1 MKDTNVT
8 KKRSG
13 IKKFLYRYSNT
24 LIAAGIIV
32 VVLAGGAC
40 AVMFSHNNKK
50 KAEVANAQVQQEM
63 LEQTTESAEEASQRA
78 AKEAKMRELLGNLET
93 SYTNF
98 RVVFD
103 VYTDSDTAKACV
115 DDLIANINPFI
126 SMTSTDSSNPV
137 SNTDSNNSNNSSKK
151 QYINDSQKDVINQI
165 SNKDGNSLVFSDF
178 KTLNTIASHLL
189 ETLEGADTYQ
199 TLVASLDEVPDF
211 EVYTNALNEKIAAEE
226 AAAAQAAAEAA
237 AAEKAAAE
245 AANSKVADD
254 GSNANVAEEDEH
266 ANDDVSDGTDKVPMV
281 LTSNMSFGVD
291 VSHYQSDHGAID
303 WKKVKDSGIS
313 FAIIKCGGR
322 SIGSDGKLYKDPAFE
337 QNIVGALANGI
348 QVGIYFFSQARNTN
362 EAAAEADYCLS
373 LIQKY
378 KITYPVAFDWESGK
392 NYRVNKTNI
401 SNQQLT
407 KICTTFADKIAA
419 AGYTPMVY
427 FCKNDWLGRVD
438 GASLT
443 KKYKTWLAYYFK
455 DYYYTERQ
463 WKPGDDGPEFD
474 YNYDIWQ
481 YGVTNTVPGI
491 NYYTDMNVAMFSYD
505 NYTID
510 LYEPYISLDSDTI
523 TVPYGK
529 ASAFLDQC
537 HAINCI
543 GVDNS
548 VNVVIDGKK
557 YTTKDKINRISYGN
571 HKVKIY
577 FNDPLYGTITKEFT
591 INVSSNVSGSN
602 ASTTTKTTAA
612 SDD

>member
-1 MKDTNVT
+1 MKDTNDT
-8 KKRSG
+8 KKRCG
-13 IKKFLYRYSNT
+13 IKKLLYRYSNT

-32 VVLAGGAC
+32 VVLAGGTC
-40 AVMFSHNNKK
+40 AVVLSHNSKK
-50 KAEVANAQVQQEM
+50 KAEIANAQVQQEM
-63 LEQTTESAEEASQRA
+63 LEQTTESAEEASRRA
-78 AKEAKMRELLGNLET
+78 EEKAKMRELLSSLET

-103 VYTDSDTAKACV
+103 VYTDSDTTKACV
-115 DDLIANINPFI
+115 DDLITNINPFI
-126 SMTSTDSSNPV
+126 NMSSTGD
-137 SNTDSNNSNNSSKK
+137 NSSSEK
-151 QYINDSQKDVINQI
+151 QYISDSQKNVISQI
-165 SNKDGNSLVFSDF
+165 SSKDGDSLVFSDF
-178 KTLNTIASHLL
+178 KTLNTITSHLL
-189 ETLEGADTYQ
+189 ENLEDSDTYQ
-199 TLVASLDEVPDF
+199 TLVASLDAVPDF
-211 EVYTNALNEKIAAEE
+211 EGYTNALNEKIAAEE
-226 AAAAQAAAEAA
+226 AAAAQAASEAA

-254 GSNANVAEEDEH
+254 GSDSNVAEEDEH
-266 ANDDVSDGTDKVPMV
+266 TNDDVSDGTDTVPMV

-303 WKKVKDSGIS
+303 WKRVKDSGIT

-322 SIGSDGKLYKDPAFE
+322 SIGTDGKLYKDPAFE

-348 QVGIYFFSQARNTN
+348 QVGIYFFSQAKTTS
-362 EAAAEADYCLS
+362 EASAEADYCLS

-392 NYRVNKTNI
+392 NYRVNKAKI

-407 KICTTFADKIAA
+407 NICTTFADKIAA

-455 DYYYTERQ
+455 DYYYTEKQ

-510 LYEPYISLDSDTI
+510 LYEPYISTDSDTI

-537 HAINCI
+537 HAINCL

-557 YTTKDKINRISYGN
+557 YTTKDKINRISYGS

-577 FNDPLYGTITKEFT
+577 FNDPLYGTLTKEFN
-591 INVSSNVSGSN
+591 IKVSSNVSSS
-602 ASTTTKTTAA
+602 STTTKTTAA
-612 SDD
+612 SGN

>member
-1 MKDTNVT
+1 MKDTNDT

-13 IKKFLYRYSNT
+13 IKKLLYRYSNT

-32 VVLAGGAC
+32 VVLAGGTC
-40 AVMFSHNNKK
+40 AVVLSHNSKK
-50 KAEVANAQVQQEM
+50 KAEIANAQIQQEM
-63 LEQTTESAEEASQRA
+63 LEQTTESAEEASRRA
-78 AKEAKMRELLGNLET
+78 EEKAKMRELLSSLET

-103 VYTDSDTAKACV
+103 VYTDSDSAKACV
-115 DDLIANINPFI
+115 DDLITNINPFI
-126 SMTSTDSSNPV
+126 SMSSTGD
-137 SNTDSNNSNNSSKK
+137 NSSSEK
-151 QYINDSQKDVINQI
+151 QYISDSQKDVISQI
-165 SNKDGNSLVFSDF
+165 SSKDGNSLVFSDF

-189 ETLEGADTYQ
+189 ENLEDSDTYQ
-199 TLVASLDEVPDF
+199 ALVASLDEVPDF
-211 EVYTNALNEKIAAEE
+211 EGYTNALNEKIAAEE

-254 GSNANVAEEDEH
+254 GSDSNVAEEDEH
-266 ANDDVSDGTDKVPMV
+266 TNDDVSDGTDTVPMV

-303 WKKVKDSGIS
+303 WKRVKDSGIT

-322 SIGSDGKLYKDPAFE
+322 SIGTDGKLYKDPAFE

-348 QVGIYFFSQARNTN
+348 QVGIYFFSQAKTTS
-362 EAAAEADYCLS
+362 EASAEADYCLS

-392 NYRVNKTNI
+392 NYRVNKAKI

-407 KICTTFADKIAA
+407 NICTTFANKIAA

-510 LYEPYISLDSDTI
+510 LYEPYISTDSDTI

-537 HAINCI
+537 HAINCL

-557 YTTKDKINRISYGN
+557 YTTKDKINRISYGS

-577 FNDPLYGTITKEFT
+577 FNDPLYGTLTKEFN
-591 INVSSNVSGSN
+591 IKVSSNVSSS
-602 ASTTTKTTAA
+602 STTTKTTAA
-612 SDD
+612 SGN

>member
-1 MKDTNVT
+1 MKDTNDT

-13 IKKFLYRYSNT
+13 IKKLLYRYSNT

-32 VVLAGGAC
+32 VVLAGGTC
-40 AVMFSHNNKK
+40 AVVLSHNSKK
-50 KAEVANAQVQQEM
+50 KAEIANAQIQQEM
-63 LEQTTESAEEASQRA
+63 LDQTTESAEEASRRA
-78 AKEAKMRELLGNLET
+78 EEKAKMRELLSSLET

-103 VYTDSDTAKACV
+103 VYTDSDSAKVCV
-115 DDLIANINPFI
+115 DDLITNINPFI
-126 SMTSTDSSNPV
+126 SMSSTSD
-137 SNTDSNNSNNSSKK
+137 NSSSEK
-151 QYINDSQKDVINQI
+151 QYISDSQKDVISQI
-165 SNKDGNSLVFSDF
+165 SSKDSDSLVFSDF

-189 ETLEGADTYQ
+189 ENLEDSDTYQ
-199 TLVASLDEVPDF
+199 TLVASLDKVPDF
-211 EVYTNALNEKIAAEE
+211 EGYTNALNEKIAAEE

-254 GSNANVAEEDEH
+254 GSDSNVAEEDEH
-266 ANDDVSDGTDKVPMV
+266 ANDDVSDGTDTVPMV

-303 WKKVKDSGIS
+303 WKKVKDSGIT

-322 SIGSDGKLYKDPAFE
+322 SIGTDGKLYKDPAFE

-348 QVGIYFFSQARNTN
+348 QVGIYFFSQAKTTS
-362 EAAAEADYCLS
+362 EASAEADYCLS

-392 NYRVNKTNI
+392 NYRVNKAKI

-407 KICTTFADKIAA
+407 NICTTFADKIAA

-510 LYEPYISLDSDTI
+510 LYEPYISTDSDTI

-537 HAINCI
+537 HAINCL

-557 YTTKDKINRISYGN
+557 YTTKNKINRISYGS

-577 FNDPLYGTITKEFT
+577 FNDPLYGTLTKEFT
-591 INVSSNVSGSN
+591 IKVSSNVSSS
-602 ASTTTKTTAA
+602 STTTKTTAA
-612 SDD
+612 SGN

>member
-1 MKDTNVT
+1 MKDTNDT

-13 IKKFLYRYSNT
+13 IKKLLYRYSNT

-32 VVLAGGAC
+32 VVLAGGTC
-40 AVMFSHNNKK
+40 AVVLSHNSKK
-50 KAEVANAQVQQEM
+50 KAEIANAQIQQEM
-63 LEQTTESAEEASQRA
+63 LDQTTESAEEASRRA
-78 AKEAKMRELLGNLET
+78 EEKAKMRELLSSLET

-103 VYTDSDTAKACV
+103 VYTDSDTVKACV
-115 DDLIANINPFI
+115 DDLITNINPFI
-126 SMTSTDSSNPV
+126 SMSSTSD
-137 SNTDSNNSNNSSKK
+137 NSSSEK
-151 QYINDSQKDVINQI
+151 QYISDSQKDVISQI
-165 SNKDGNSLVFSDF
+165 SSKDSDSLVFSDF

-189 ETLEGADTYQ
+189 ENLEDSDTYQ
-199 TLVASLDEVPDF
+199 TLVASLDKVPDF
-211 EVYTNALNEKIAAEE
+211 EGYTNALNEKIAAEE

-254 GSNANVAEEDEH
+254 GSDSNVAEEDEH
-266 ANDDVSDGTDKVPMV
+266 ANDDVSDGTDTVPMV

-303 WKKVKDSGIS
+303 WKKVKDSGIT

-322 SIGSDGKLYKDPAFE
+322 SIGTDGKLYKDPAFE

-348 QVGIYFFSQARNTN
+348 QVGIYFFSQAKTTS
-362 EAAAEADYCLS
+362 EASAEADYCLS

-392 NYRVNKTNI
+392 NYRVNKAKI

-407 KICTTFADKIAA
+407 NICTTFADKIAA

-510 LYEPYISLDSDTI
+510 LYEPYISTDSDTI

-537 HAINCI
+537 HAINCL

-557 YTTKDKINRISYGN
+557 YTTKNKINRISYGS

-577 FNDPLYGTITKEFT
+577 FNDPLYGTLTKEFT
-591 INVSSNVSGSN
+591 IKVSSNVSSS
-602 ASTTTKTTAA
+602 STTTKTTAA
-612 SDD
+612 SGN

>member
-1 MKDTNVT
+1 MKDTNDT

-13 IKKFLYRYSNT
+13 IKKLLYRYSNT

-32 VVLAGGAC
+32 VVLAGGTC
-40 AVMFSHNNKK
+40 AVVLSHNSKK
-50 KAEVANAQVQQEM
+50 KAEIANAQIQQEM
-63 LEQTTESAEEASQRA
+63 LDQTTESAEEASRRA
-78 AKEAKMRELLGNLET
+78 EEKAKMRELLSSLET

-103 VYTDSDTAKACV
+103 VYTDSDTVKACV
-115 DDLIANINPFI
+115 DDLITNVNPFI
-126 SMTSTDSSNPV
+126 SMSSTGD
-137 SNTDSNNSNNSSKK
+137 NSSSEK
-151 QYINDSQKDVINQI
+151 QYISDSQKDVISQI
-165 SNKDGNSLVFSDF
+165 SSKDGNSLVFSDF

-189 ETLEGADTYQ
+189 ENLEDSDTYQ
-199 TLVASLDEVPDF
+199 TLVASLDKVPDF
-211 EVYTNALNEKIAAEE
+211 EGYTNALNEKIAAEE

-254 GSNANVAEEDEH
+254 GSDSNVAEEDEH
-266 ANDDVSDGTDKVPMV
+266 ANDDVSDGTDTVPMV

-303 WKKVKDSGIS
+303 WKKVKDSGIT

-322 SIGSDGKLYKDPAFE
+322 SIGTDGKLYKDPAFE

-348 QVGIYFFSQARNTN
+348 QVGIYFFSQAKTTS
-362 EAAAEADYCLS
+362 EASAEADYCLS

-392 NYRVNKTNI
+392 NYRVNKAKI

-407 KICTTFADKIAA
+407 NICTTFADKIAA

-510 LYEPYISLDSDTI
+510 LYEPYISTDSDTI

-537 HAINCI
+537 HAINCL

-557 YTTKDKINRISYGN
+557 YTTKDKINRISYGS

-577 FNDPLYGTITKEFT
+577 FNDPLYGTLTKEFT
-591 INVSSNVSGSN
+591 IKVSSNVSSS
-602 ASTTTKTTAA
+602 STTTKTTAA
-612 SDD
+612 SGN

>member
-1 MKDTNVT
+1 MKDTNDT

-13 IKKFLYRYSNT
+13 IKKLLYRYSNT

-32 VVLAGGAC
+32 VVLAGGTC
-40 AVMFSHNNKK
+40 AVVLSHNSKK
-50 KAEVANAQVQQEM
+50 KAEIANAQIQQEM
-63 LEQTTESAEEASQRA
+63 LDQTTESAEEASRRA
-78 AKEAKMRELLGNLET
+78 EEKAKMRELLSSLET

-103 VYTDSDTAKACV
+103 VYTDSDSAKACV
-115 DDLIANINPFI
+115 DDLITNINPFI
-126 SMTSTDSSNPV
+126 SMSSTGD
-137 SNTDSNNSNNSSKK
+137 NSSSEK
-151 QYINDSQKDVINQI
+151 QYISDSQKDVISQI
-165 SNKDGNSLVFSDF
+165 SSKDGNSLVFSDF

-189 ETLEGADTYQ
+189 ENLEDSDTYQ
-199 TLVASLDEVPDF
+199 TLVASLDKVPDF
-211 EVYTNALNEKIAAEE
+211 EGYTNALNEKIAAEE

-254 GSNANVAEEDEH
+254 GSDSNVAEEDEH
-266 ANDDVSDGTDKVPMV
+266 TNDDVSDGTDTVPMV

-303 WKKVKDSGIS
+303 WKRVKDSGIT

-322 SIGSDGKLYKDPAFE
+322 SIGTDGKLYKDPAFE

-348 QVGIYFFSQARNTN
+348 QVGIYFFSQAKTTS
-362 EAAAEADYCLS
+362 EASAEADYCLS

-392 NYRVNKTNI
+392 NYRVNKAKI

-407 KICTTFADKIAA
+407 NICTTFADKIAA

-510 LYEPYISLDSDTI
+510 LYEPYISTDSDTI

-537 HAINCI
+537 HAINCL

-557 YTTKDKINRISYGN
+557 YTTKNKINRISYGS

-577 FNDPLYGTITKEFT
+577 FNDPLYGTLTKEFT
-591 INVSSNVSGSN
+591 IKVSSNVSSS
-602 ASTTTKTTAA
+602 STTTKTTAA
-612 SDD
+612 SGN

>member
-8 KKRSG
+8 RKRYG
-13 IKKFLYRYSNT
+13 IKKLLYRYSNT

-32 VVLAGGAC
+32 VILAGGAC
-40 AVMFSHNNKK
+40 AVILSHNSKK
-50 KAEVANAQVQQEM
+50 KTEIANAQVQQEM
-63 LEQTTESAEEASQRA
+63 LEQTTEGAEEASRRA
-78 AKEAKMRELLGNLET
+78 AKEAKMRELLNNLET

-103 VYTDSDTAKACV
+103 VYTDSDTSKACV

-126 SMTSTDSSNPV
+126 SISSTGDNTSSEN
-137 SNTDSNNSNNSSKK
+137 
-151 QYINDSQKDVINQI
+151 QYINEAQKNVISQI
-165 SNKDGNSLVFSDF
+165 SNKDSDSLVFSDF

-189 ETLEGADTYQ
+189 ENLEDNDTYQ
-199 TLVASLDEVPDF
+199 TLTASLGEVPDF
-211 EVYTNALNEKIAAEE
+211 EGYTNALNEKIAAEE

-254 GSNANVAEEDEH
+254 GSGADVSEEDEH
-266 ANDDVSDGTDKVPMV
+266 SNDDVSDGTDKVPMV

-303 WKKVKDSGIS
+303 WKKVKDSGIT

-348 QVGIYFFSQARNTN
+348 QVGIYFFSQAKNTS

-392 NYRVNKTNI
+392 NYRVNKVKI

-407 KICTTFADKIAA
+407 NICTTFADKIAA

-455 DYYYTERQ
+455 DYYYTEKQ

-537 HAINCI
+537 HAINCL

-557 YTTKDKINRISYGN
+557 YTTKDKINRISYGS

-577 FNDPLYGTITKEFT
+577 FNDPLYGTLTKEFT
-591 INVSSNVSGSN
+591 IKVSSNVSSSSSS
-602 ASTTTKTTAA
+602 ATTKTTAA

>member
-1 MKDTNVT
+1 MKDTNDT

-13 IKKFLYRYSNT
+13 IKKLLYRYSNT

-32 VVLAGGAC
+32 VVLAGGTC
-40 AVMFSHNNKK
+40 AVVLSHNSKK
-50 KAEVANAQVQQEM
+50 KAEIANAQIQQEM
-63 LEQTTESAEEASQRA
+63 LDQTTESAEEASRRA
-78 AKEAKMRELLGNLET
+78 EEKAKMRELLSSLET

-103 VYTDSDTAKACV
+103 VYTDSDTVKACV
-115 DDLIANINPFI
+115 DDLITNVNPFI
-126 SMTSTDSSNPV
+126 SMSSTGD
-137 SNTDSNNSNNSSKK
+137 NSSSEK
-151 QYINDSQKDVINQI
+151 QYISDSQKDVISQI
-165 SNKDGNSLVFSDF
+165 SSKDGNSLVFSDF

-189 ETLEGADTYQ
+189 ENLEDSDTYQ
-199 TLVASLDEVPDF
+199 TLVASLDKVPDF
-211 EVYTNALNEKIAAEE
+211 EGYTNALNEKIAAEE

-254 GSNANVAEEDEH
+254 GSDSNVAEEDEH
-266 ANDDVSDGTDKVPMV
+266 ANDDVSDGTDTVPMV

-303 WKKVKDSGIS
+303 WKKVKDSGIT

-322 SIGSDGKLYKDPAFE
+322 SIGTDGKLYKDPAFE

-348 QVGIYFFSQARNTN
+348 QVGIYFFSQAKTTS
-362 EAAAEADYCLS
+362 EASAEADYCLS

-392 NYRVNKTNI
+392 NYRVNKVKI

-407 KICTTFADKIAA
+407 NICTTFADKIAA

-510 LYEPYISLDSDTI
+510 LYEPYISTDSDTI

-537 HAINCI
+537 HAINCL

-557 YTTKDKINRISYGN
+557 YTTKDKINRISYGS

-577 FNDPLYGTITKEFT
+577 FNDPLYGTLTKEFT
-591 INVSSNVSGSN
+591 IKVSSNVSSS
-602 ASTTTKTTAA
+602 STTTKTTAA
-612 SDD
+612 SGN

>member
-8 KKRSG
+8 RKRYG
-13 IKKFLYRYSNT
+13 IKKLLYRYSNT

-32 VVLAGGAC
+32 VILAGGAC
-40 AVMFSHNNKK
+40 AVILSHNNRK
-50 KAEVANAQVQQEM
+50 KAEIANAQVQQEM
-63 LEQTTESAEEASQRA
+63 LEQTTESAEEASLRA
-78 AKEAKMRELLGNLET
+78 AKEAKMRELLNNLET

-103 VYTDSDTAKACV
+103 VYTDSDTSKACV

-126 SMTSTDSSNPV
+126 SISSTGDNTSSEN
-137 SNTDSNNSNNSSKK
+137 
-151 QYINDSQKDVINQI
+151 QYINEAQKNVISQI
-165 SNKDGNSLVFSDF
+165 SNKDSDSLVFSDF

-189 ETLEGADTYQ
+189 ENLEDNDTYQ
-199 TLVASLDEVPDF
+199 VLTASLGEVPDF
-211 EVYTNALNEKIAAEE
+211 EGYTNALNEKIAAEE

-254 GSNANVAEEDEH
+254 GSGADVSEEDEH
-266 ANDDVSDGTDKVPMV
+266 SNDDVSDGTDKVPMV

-303 WKKVKDSGIS
+303 WKKVKDSGIT

-348 QVGIYFFSQARNTN
+348 QVGIYFFSQAKNTS

-392 NYRVNKTNI
+392 NYRVNKVKI

-407 KICTTFADKIAA
+407 NICTTFADKIAA

-455 DYYYTERQ
+455 DYYYTEKQ

-537 HAINCI
+537 HAINCL

-557 YTTKDKINRISYGN
+557 YTTKDKINRISYGS

-577 FNDPLYGTITKEFT
+577 FNDPLYGTLTKEFT
-591 INVSSNVSGSN
+591 IKVSSTVSGSG
-602 ASTTTKTTAA
+602 AGS
-612 SDD
+612 SRE

>member
-8 KKRSG
+8 RKRYG
-13 IKKFLYRYSNT
+13 IKKLLYRYSNT

-32 VVLAGGAC
+32 VILAGGAC
-40 AVMFSHNNKK
+40 AVILSHNNRK
-50 KAEVANAQVQQEM
+50 KAEIANAQVQQEM
-63 LEQTTESAEEASQRA
+63 LEQTTESAEEASLRA
-78 AKEAKMRELLGNLET
+78 AKEAKMRELLNNLET

-103 VYTDSDTAKACV
+103 VYTDSDTSKACV

-126 SMTSTDSSNPV
+126 SISSTGDNTSSDN
-137 SNTDSNNSNNSSKK
+137 
-151 QYINDSQKDVINQI
+151 QYINEAQKNVISQI
-165 SNKDGNSLVFSDF
+165 SNKDSDSLVFSDF

-189 ETLEGADTYQ
+189 ENLEDNDTYQ
-199 TLVASLDEVPDF
+199 TLTASLGEVPDF
-211 EVYTNALNEKIAAEE
+211 EGYTNALNEKIAAEE

-254 GSNANVAEEDEH
+254 GSGADVSEEDEH
-266 ANDDVSDGTDKVPMV
+266 SNDDVSDGTDKVPMV

-303 WKKVKDSGIS
+303 WKKVKDSGIT

-348 QVGIYFFSQARNTN
+348 QVGIYFFSQAKNTS

-392 NYRVNKTNI
+392 NYRVNKVKI

-407 KICTTFADKIAA
+407 NICTTFADKIAA

-455 DYYYTERQ
+455 DYYYTEKQ

-537 HAINCI
+537 HAINCL

-557 YTTKDKINRISYGN
+557 YTTKDKINRISYGS

-577 FNDPLYGTITKEFT
+577 FNDPLYGTLTKEFT
-591 INVSSNVSGSN
+591 IKVASKVSGSSSS
-602 ASTTTKTTAA
+602 ATTKTTAA
-612 SDD
+612 SAD

>member
-8 KKRSG
+8 RKRYG
-13 IKKFLYRYSNT
+13 IKKLLYRYSNT

-32 VVLAGGAC
+32 VILAGGAC
-40 AVMFSHNNKK
+40 AVILSHNNRK
-50 KAEVANAQVQQEM
+50 KAEIANAQVQQEM
-63 LEQTTESAEEASQRA
+63 LEQTTESAEEASLRA
-78 AKEAKMRELLGNLET
+78 AKEAKMRELLNNLET

-103 VYTDSDTAKACV
+103 VYTDSDTSKACV

-126 SMTSTDSSNPV
+126 SISSTGDNTSSEN
-137 SNTDSNNSNNSSKK
+137 
-151 QYINDSQKDVINQI
+151 QYINEAQKNVISQI
-165 SNKDGNSLVFSDF
+165 SNKDSDSLVFSDF

-189 ETLEGADTYQ
+189 ENLEDNDTYQ
-199 TLVASLDEVPDF
+199 TLTASLGEVPDF
-211 EVYTNALNEKIAAEE
+211 EGYTNALNEKIAAEE

-254 GSNANVAEEDEH
+254 GSGADVSEEDEH
-266 ANDDVSDGTDKVPMV
+266 SNDDVSDGTDKVPMV

-303 WKKVKDSGIS
+303 WKKVKDSGIT

-348 QVGIYFFSQARNTN
+348 QVGIYFFSQAKNTS

-392 NYRVNKTNI
+392 NYRVNKVKI

-407 KICTTFADKIAA
+407 NICTTFADKIAA

-455 DYYYTERQ
+455 DYYYTEKQ

-537 HAINCI
+537 HAINCL

-557 YTTKDKINRISYGN
+557 YTTQDKINRISYGS

-577 FNDPLYGTITKEFT
+577 FNDPLYGTLTKEFT
-591 INVSSNVSGSN
+591 IKVSSNVSSSSSS
-602 ASTTTKTTAA
+602 ATTKTTAA

>member
-1 MKDTNVT
+1 MKDTNDT

-13 IKKFLYRYSNT
+13 IKKLLYRYSNT

-32 VVLAGGAC
+32 VVLAGGTC
-40 AVMFSHNNKK
+40 AVVLSHNSKK
-50 KAEVANAQVQQEM
+50 KAEIANAQIQQEM
-63 LEQTTESAEEASQRA
+63 LDQTTESAEEASRRA
-78 AKEAKMRELLGNLET
+78 EEKAKMRELLSSLET

-103 VYTDSDTAKACV
+103 VYTDSDTVKACV
-115 DDLIANINPFI
+115 DDLITNVNPFI
-126 SMTSTDSSNPV
+126 SMSSTGD
-137 SNTDSNNSNNSSKK
+137 NSSSEK
-151 QYINDSQKDVINQI
+151 QYISDSQKDVISQI
-165 SNKDGNSLVFSDF
+165 SSKDGNSLVFSDF

-189 ETLEGADTYQ
+189 ENLEDSDTYQ
-199 TLVASLDEVPDF
+199 TLVASLDKVPDF
-211 EVYTNALNEKIAAEE
+211 EGYTNALNEKIAAEE

-254 GSNANVAEEDEH
+254 GSDSNVAEEDEH
-266 ANDDVSDGTDKVPMV
+266 ANDDVSDGTDTVPMV

-303 WKKVKDSGIS
+303 WKKVKDSGIT

-322 SIGSDGKLYKDPAFE
+322 SIGTDGKLYKDPAFE

-348 QVGIYFFSQARNTN
+348 QVGIYFFSQAKTTS
-362 EAAAEADYCLS
+362 EASAEADYCLS

-392 NYRVNKTNI
+392 NYRVNKVKI

-407 KICTTFADKIAA
+407 NICTTFANKIAA

-510 LYEPYISLDSDTI
+510 LYEPYISTDSDTI

-537 HAINCI
+537 HAINCL

-557 YTTKDKINRISYGN
+557 YTTKDKINRISYGS

-577 FNDPLYGTITKEFT
+577 FNDPLYGTLTKEFT
-591 INVSSNVSGSN
+591 IKVSSNVSSS
-602 ASTTTKTTAA
+602 STTTKTTAA
-612 SDD
+612 SGN

>member
-8 KKRSG
+8 RKHYG
-13 IKKFLYRYSNT
+13 IKKLLYRYSNT

-32 VVLAGGAC
+32 VILAGGAC
-40 AVMFSHNNKK
+40 AVILSHNSRK
-50 KAEVANAQVQQEM
+50 KAEIANAQVQQEM
-63 LEQTTESAEEASQRA
+63 LEQTTESAEEASRRV
-78 AKEAKMRELLGNLET
+78 AKEAKMRELLNNLET

-103 VYTDSDTAKACV
+103 VYTDSDTSKACV

-126 SMTSTDSSNPV
+126 SISSTGD
-137 SNTDSNNSNNSSKK
+137 NSSSEN
-151 QYINDSQKDVINQI
+151 QYINEAQKNVISQI
-165 SNKDGNSLVFSDF
+165 SNKDSDSLVFSDF

-189 ETLEGADTYQ
+189 ENLEDNDTYQ
-199 TLVASLDEVPDF
+199 TLTASLGDVPDF
-211 EVYTNALNEKIAAEE
+211 EGYTNALNEKIAAEE

-245 AANSKVADD
+245 AANSKIADD
-254 GSNANVAEEDEH
+254 GSGADVSEEDEH
-266 ANDDVSDGTDKVPMV
+266 SNDDVSDGTDKVPMV

-303 WKKVKDSGIS
+303 WKKVKDSGIT

-322 SIGSDGKLYKDPAFE
+322 STGSDGKLYKDPAFE

-348 QVGIYFFSQARNTN
+348 QVGIYFFSQAKNTS

-392 NYRVNKTNI
+392 NYRVNKVKI

-407 KICTTFADKIAA
+407 NICTTFADKIAA

-455 DYYYTERQ
+455 DYYYTEKQ

-537 HAINCI
+537 HAINCL

-557 YTTKDKINRISYGN
+557 YTTKDKINRISYGS

-577 FNDPLYGTITKEFT
+577 FNDPLYGTLTKEFT
-591 INVSSNVSGSN
+591 IKVASKVSG
-602 ASTTTKTTAA
+602 
-612 SDD
+612 

>member
-1 MKDTNVT
+1 MKDTNDT

-13 IKKFLYRYSNT
+13 IKKLLYRYSNT

-32 VVLAGGAC
+32 VVLAGGTC
-40 AVMFSHNNKK
+40 AVVLSHNSKK
-50 KAEVANAQVQQEM
+50 KAEIANAQIQQEM
-63 LEQTTESAEEASQRA
+63 LEQSTESAEEASRRA
-78 AKEAKMRELLGNLET
+78 EEKAKMRELLSSLET

-103 VYTDSDTAKACV
+103 VYTDSDSAKACV
-115 DDLIANINPFI
+115 DDLITNINPFI
-126 SMTSTDSSNPV
+126 SMSSTSD
-137 SNTDSNNSNNSSKK
+137 NSSSEK
-151 QYINDSQKDVINQI
+151 QYISDSQKDVISQI
-165 SNKDGNSLVFSDF
+165 SSKDSDSLVFSDF

-189 ETLEGADTYQ
+189 ENLEDSDTYQ
-199 TLVASLDEVPDF
+199 TLVASLDKVPDF
-211 EVYTNALNEKIAAEE
+211 EGYTNALNEKIAAEE

-254 GSNANVAEEDEH
+254 GSDSNVAEEYEH
-266 ANDDVSDGTDKVPMV
+266 TNDDVSDGTDTVPMV

-303 WKKVKDSGIS
+303 WKRVKDSGIT

-322 SIGSDGKLYKDPAFE
+322 SIGTDGKLYKDPAFE

-348 QVGIYFFSQARNTN
+348 QVGIYFFSQAKTTS
-362 EAAAEADYCLS
+362 EASAEADYCLS

-392 NYRVNKTNI
+392 NYRVNKAKI

-407 KICTTFADKIAA
+407 NICTTFADKIAA

-510 LYEPYISLDSDTI
+510 LYEPYISTDSDTI

-537 HAINCI
+537 HAINCLGI
-543 GVDNS
+543 DNS

-557 YTTKDKINRISYGN
+557 YTTKNKINRISYGS

-577 FNDPLYGTITKEFT
+577 FNDPLYGTLTKEFT
-591 INVSSNVSGSN
+591 IKVSSNVSSS
-602 ASTTTKTTAA
+602 STTTKTTAA
-612 SDD
+612 SGN

>member
-1 MKDTNVT
+1 MKDTNDT

-13 IKKFLYRYSNT
+13 IKKLLYRYSNT

-32 VVLAGGAC
+32 VVLAGGTC
-40 AVMFSHNNKK
+40 AVVLSHNSKK
-50 KAEVANAQVQQEM
+50 KAEIANAQIQQEM
-63 LEQTTESAEEASQRA
+63 LEQTTESAEEASRRA
-78 AKEAKMRELLGNLET
+78 EEKAKMRELLSSLET

-103 VYTDSDTAKACV
+103 VYTDSDSAKACV
-115 DDLIANINPFI
+115 DDLITNINPFI
-126 SMTSTDSSNPV
+126 SMSSTGD
-137 SNTDSNNSNNSSKK
+137 NSSSEK
-151 QYINDSQKDVINQI
+151 QYISDSQKDVISQI
-165 SNKDGNSLVFSDF
+165 SSKDGNSLVFSDF

-189 ETLEGADTYQ
+189 ENLEDSDTYQ
-199 TLVASLDEVPDF
+199 TLVASLDKVPDF
-211 EVYTNALNEKIAAEE
+211 EGYTNALNEKIAAEE

-254 GSNANVAEEDEH
+254 GSDSNVAEEDEH
-266 ANDDVSDGTDKVPMV
+266 TNDDVSDGTDTVPMV

-303 WKKVKDSGIS
+303 WKRVKDSGIT

-322 SIGSDGKLYKDPAFE
+322 SIGTDGKLYKDPAFE

-348 QVGIYFFSQARNTN
+348 QVGIYFFSQAKTTS
-362 EAAAEADYCLS
+362 EASAEADYCLS

-392 NYRVNKTNI
+392 NYRVNKVKI

-407 KICTTFADKIAA
+407 NICTTFANKIAA

-510 LYEPYISLDSDTI
+510 LYEPYISTDSDTI

-537 HAINCI
+537 HAINCL

-557 YTTKDKINRISYGN
+557 YTTKDKINRISYGS

-577 FNDPLYGTITKEFT
+577 FNDPLYGTLTKEFT
-591 INVSSNVSGSN
+591 IKVSSNVSSSN
-602 ASTTTKTTAA
+602 TTTKTTAA
-612 SDD
+612 SGN

>member
-1 MKDTNVT
+1 MKDTNDT

-13 IKKFLYRYSNT
+13 IKKLLYRYSNT

-32 VVLAGGAC
+32 VVLAGGTC
-40 AVMFSHNNKK
+40 AVVLSHNSKK
-50 KAEVANAQVQQEM
+50 KAEIANAQIQQEM
-63 LEQTTESAEEASQRA
+63 LDQTTESAEEASRRA
-78 AKEAKMRELLGNLET
+78 EEKAKMRELLSSLET

-103 VYTDSDTAKACV
+103 VYTDSDTVKACV
-115 DDLIANINPFI
+115 DDLITNVNPFI
-126 SMTSTDSSNPV
+126 SMSSTGD
-137 SNTDSNNSNNSSKK
+137 NSSSEK
-151 QYINDSQKDVINQI
+151 QYISDSQKDVISQI
-165 SNKDGNSLVFSDF
+165 SSKDSDSLVFSDF

-189 ETLEGADTYQ
+189 ENLEDSDTYQ
-199 TLVASLDEVPDF
+199 TLVASLDKVPDF
-211 EVYTNALNEKIAAEE
+211 EGYTNALNEKIAAEE

-254 GSNANVAEEDEH
+254 GSDSNVAEEDEH
-266 ANDDVSDGTDKVPMV
+266 ANDDVSDGTDTVPMV

-303 WKKVKDSGIS
+303 WKKVKDSGIT

-322 SIGSDGKLYKDPAFE
+322 SIGTDGKLYKDPAFE

-348 QVGIYFFSQARNTN
+348 QVGIYFFSQAKTTS
-362 EAAAEADYCLS
+362 EASAEADYCLS

-392 NYRVNKTNI
+392 NYRVNKAKI

-407 KICTTFADKIAA
+407 NICTTFADKIAA

-510 LYEPYISLDSDTI
+510 LYEPYISTDSDTI

-537 HAINCI
+537 HAINCL

-557 YTTKDKINRISYGN
+557 YTTKNKINRISYGS

-577 FNDPLYGTITKEFT
+577 FNDPLYGTLTKEFT
-591 INVSSNVSGSN
+591 IKVSSNVSSS
-602 ASTTTKTTAA
+602 STTTKTTAA
-612 SDD
+612 SGN

>member
-1 MKDTNVT
+1 MKDTNDT

-13 IKKFLYRYSNT
+13 IKKLLYRYSNT

-32 VVLAGGAC
+32 VVLAGGTC
-40 AVMFSHNNKK
+40 AVVLSHNSKK
-50 KAEVANAQVQQEM
+50 KAEIANAQVQQEM
-63 LEQTTESAEEASQRA
+63 LEQTTESTEEASRRA
-78 AKEAKMRELLGNLET
+78 EEKAKMRELLSSLET

-115 DDLIANINPFI
+115 DDLITNINPFI
-126 SMTSTDSSNPV
+126 SMSSTGD
-137 SNTDSNNSNNSSKK
+137 NSSSEK
-151 QYINDSQKDVINQI
+151 QYISDSQKDVISQI
-165 SNKDGNSLVFSDF
+165 SSKDGNSLVFSDF

-189 ETLEGADTYQ
+189 ENLEDSDTYQ
-199 TLVASLDEVPDF
+199 TLVASLDKVPDF
-211 EVYTNALNEKIAAEE
+211 EGYTNALNEKIAAEE

-254 GSNANVAEEDEH
+254 GSDSNVAEEDEH
-266 ANDDVSDGTDKVPMV
+266 TNDDVSDGTDTVPMV

-291 VSHYQSDHGAID
+291 VSHYQSDNGAID
-303 WKKVKDSGIS
+303 WKRVKDSGIT

-322 SIGSDGKLYKDPAFE
+322 SIGTDGKLYKDPAFE

-348 QVGIYFFSQARNTN
+348 QVGIYFFSQAKTTS
-362 EAAAEADYCLS
+362 EASAEADYCLS

-392 NYRVNKTNI
+392 NYRVNKVKI

-407 KICTTFADKIAA
+407 NICTTFANKIAA

-510 LYEPYISLDSDTI
+510 LYEPYISTDSDTI

-537 HAINCI
+537 HAINCL

-557 YTTKDKINRISYGN
+557 YTTKDKINRISYGS

-577 FNDPLYGTITKEFT
+577 FNDPLYGTLTKEFT
-591 INVSSNVSGSN
+591 IKVSSNVSSS
-602 ASTTTKTTAA
+602 STTTKTTAA
-612 SDD
+612 SGN

>member
-1 MKDTNVT
+1 MKDTNDT

-13 IKKFLYRYSNT
+13 IKKLLYRYSNT

-32 VVLAGGAC
+32 VVLAGGTC
-40 AVMFSHNNKK
+40 AVVLSHNSKK
-50 KAEVANAQVQQEM
+50 KAEIANAQIQQEM
-63 LEQTTESAEEASQRA
+63 LDQTTESAEEASRRA
-78 AKEAKMRELLGNLET
+78 EEKAKMRELLSRLET

-103 VYTDSDTAKACV
+103 VYTDSDTVKACV
-115 DDLIANINPFI
+115 DDLITNVNPFI
-126 SMTSTDSSNPV
+126 SMSSTGD
-137 SNTDSNNSNNSSKK
+137 NSSSEK
-151 QYINDSQKDVINQI
+151 QYISDSQKDVISQI
-165 SNKDGNSLVFSDF
+165 SSKDGNSLVFSDF

-189 ETLEGADTYQ
+189 ENLEDSDTYQ
-199 TLVASLDEVPDF
+199 TLVASLDKVPDF
-211 EVYTNALNEKIAAEE
+211 EGYTNALNEKIAAEE

-254 GSNANVAEEDEH
+254 GSDSNVAEEDEH
-266 ANDDVSDGTDKVPMV
+266 ANDDVSDGTDTVPMV

-303 WKKVKDSGIS
+303 WKKVKDSGIT

-322 SIGSDGKLYKDPAFE
+322 SIGTDGKLYKDPAFE

-348 QVGIYFFSQARNTN
+348 QVGIYFFSQAKTTS
-362 EAAAEADYCLS
+362 EASAEADYCLS

-392 NYRVNKTNI
+392 NYRVNKAKI

-407 KICTTFADKIAA
+407 NICTTFADKIAA

-510 LYEPYISLDSDTI
+510 LYEPYISTDSDTI

-537 HAINCI
+537 HAINCL

-557 YTTKDKINRISYGN
+557 YTTKNKINRISYGS

-577 FNDPLYGTITKEFT
+577 FNDPLYGTLTKEFT
-591 INVSSNVSGSN
+591 IKVSSNVSSS
-602 ASTTTKTTAA
+602 STTTKTTAA
-612 SDD
+612 SGN

>member
-1 MKDTNVT
+1 MKDTNDT

-13 IKKFLYRYSNT
+13 IKKLLYRYSNT

-32 VVLAGGAC
+32 VVLAGGTC
-40 AVMFSHNNKK
+40 AVVLSHNSKK
-50 KAEVANAQVQQEM
+50 KAEIANAQIQQEM
-63 LEQTTESAEEASQRA
+63 LDQTTESAEEASRRA
-78 AKEAKMRELLGNLET
+78 EEKAKMRELLSSLET

-103 VYTDSDTAKACV
+103 VYTDSDTVKACV
-115 DDLIANINPFI
+115 DDLITNVNPFI
-126 SMTSTDSSNPV
+126 SMSSTGD
-137 SNTDSNNSNNSSKK
+137 NSSSEK
-151 QYINDSQKDVINQI
+151 QYISDSQKDVISQI
-165 SNKDGNSLVFSDF
+165 SSKDGNSLVFSDF

-189 ETLEGADTYQ
+189 ENLEDSDTYQ
-199 TLVASLDEVPDF
+199 TLVASLDKVPDF
-211 EVYTNALNEKIAAEE
+211 EGYTNALNEKIAAEE

-254 GSNANVAEEDEH
+254 GSDSNVAEEDEH
-266 ANDDVSDGTDKVPMV
+266 ANDDVSDGTDTVPMV

-303 WKKVKDSGIS
+303 WKKVKDSGIT

-322 SIGSDGKLYKDPAFE
+322 SIGTDGKLYKDPAFE

-348 QVGIYFFSQARNTN
+348 QVGIYFFSQAKTTS
-362 EAAAEADYCLS
+362 EASAEADYCLS

-392 NYRVNKTNI
+392 NYRVNKAKI

-407 KICTTFADKIAA
+407 NICTTFADKIAA

-510 LYEPYISLDSDTI
+510 LYEPYISTDSDTI

-537 HAINCI
+537 HAINCL

-557 YTTKDKINRISYGN
+557 YTTKNKINRISYGS

-577 FNDPLYGTITKEFT
+577 FNDPLYGTLTKEFT
-591 INVSSNVSGSN
+591 IKVSSNVSSS
-602 ASTTTKTTAA
+602 STTTKTTAA
-612 SDD
+612 SGN

>member
-1 MKDTNVT
+1 MKDTNAT

-13 IKKFLYRYSNT
+13 IKKLLYRYSNT

-32 VVLAGGAC
+32 VVLAGGTC
-40 AVMFSHNNKK
+40 AVVLSHNSKK
-50 KAEVANAQVQQEM
+50 KAEIANAQIQQEM
-63 LEQTTESAEEASQRA
+63 LEQTTESAEEASRRA
-78 AKEAKMRELLGNLET
+78 EEKAKMRELLSSLET

-103 VYTDSDTAKACV
+103 VYTDSDSAKACV
-115 DDLIANINPFI
+115 DDLITNINPFI
-126 SMTSTDSSNPV
+126 SMSSTSD
-137 SNTDSNNSNNSSKK
+137 NSSSEK
-151 QYINDSQKDVINQI
+151 QYISDSQKDVISQI
-165 SNKDGNSLVFSDF
+165 SSKDSDSLVFSDF

-189 ETLEGADTYQ
+189 ENLEDSDTYQ
-199 TLVASLDEVPDF
+199 TLVASLDKVPDF
-211 EVYTNALNEKIAAEE
+211 EGYTNALNEKIAAEE
-226 AAAAQAAAEAA
+226 AAAAQVAAEAA

-254 GSNANVAEEDEH
+254 GSDSNVAEEDEH
-266 ANDDVSDGTDKVPMV
+266 TNDDVSDGTDTVPMV

-303 WKKVKDSGIS
+303 WKRVKDSGIT

-322 SIGSDGKLYKDPAFE
+322 SIGTDGKLYKDPAFE

-348 QVGIYFFSQARNTN
+348 QVGIYFFSQAKTTS
-362 EAAAEADYCLS
+362 EASAEADYCLS

-392 NYRVNKTNI
+392 NYRVNKAKI

-407 KICTTFADKIAA
+407 NICTTFADKIAA

-455 DYYYTERQ
+455 DYYYTEKQ

-537 HAINCI
+537 HAINCL

-557 YTTKDKINRISYGN
+557 YTTKDKINRISYGS

-577 FNDPLYGTITKEFT
+577 FNDPLYGTLTKEFT
-591 INVSSNVSGSN
+591 IKVASKVSGSG
-602 ASTTTKTTAA
+602 AGS
-612 SDD
+612 SLE

>member
-8 KKRSG
+8 RKRYG
-13 IKKFLYRYSNT
+13 IKKLLYRYSNT

-32 VVLAGGAC
+32 VILAGGAC
-40 AVMFSHNNKK
+40 AVILSHNSKK
-50 KAEVANAQVQQEM
+50 KAEIANAQVQQEI
-63 LEQTTESAEEASQRA
+63 LEQTTESAEEASRRV
-78 AKEAKMRELLGNLET
+78 AKEAKMRELLNNLET

-103 VYTDSDTAKACV
+103 VYTDSDTSKACV

-126 SMTSTDSSNPV
+126 SISSTGD
-137 SNTDSNNSNNSSKK
+137 NSSSEN
-151 QYINDSQKDVINQI
+151 QYINEAQKNVISQI
-165 SNKDGNSLVFSDF
+165 SNKDSDSLVFSDF

-189 ETLEGADTYQ
+189 ENLEDNDTYQ
-199 TLVASLDEVPDF
+199 TLTASLGEVPDF
-211 EVYTNALNEKIAAEE
+211 EGYTNALNEKIAAEE

-254 GSNANVAEEDEH
+254 GSGADVSEEDEH
-266 ANDDVSDGTDKVPMV
+266 SNDDVSDGTDKVPIV

-303 WKKVKDSGIS
+303 WKKVKDSGIT

-322 SIGSDGKLYKDPAFE
+322 STGSDGKLYKDPAFE

-348 QVGIYFFSQARNTN
+348 QVGIYFFSQAKNTS

-392 NYRVNKTNI
+392 NYRVNKVKI

-407 KICTTFADKIAA
+407 NICTTFADKIAA

-455 DYYYTERQ
+455 DYYYTEKQ

-537 HAINCI
+537 HAINCL

-557 YTTKDKINRISYGN
+557 YTTKDKINRISYGS

-577 FNDPLYGTITKEFT
+577 FNDPLYGTLTKEFT
-591 INVSSNVSGSN
+591 IKVASNVAGSGS
-602 ASTTTKTTAA
+602 S
-612 SDD
+612 SGSSHE

>member
-1 MKDTNVT
+1 MKDTNDT

-13 IKKFLYRYSNT
+13 IKKLLYRYSNT

-32 VVLAGGAC
+32 VVLAGGTC
-40 AVMFSHNNKK
+40 AVVLSHNSKK
-50 KAEVANAQVQQEM
+50 KAEIANAQIQQEM
-63 LEQTTESAEEASQRA
+63 LDQTTESAEEASRRA
-78 AKEAKMRELLGNLET
+78 EEKAKMRELLSSLET

-103 VYTDSDTAKACV
+103 VYTDSDSAKVCV
-115 DDLIANINPFI
+115 DDLITNINPFI
-126 SMTSTDSSNPV
+126 SMSSTGD
-137 SNTDSNNSNNSSKK
+137 NSSSEK
-151 QYINDSQKDVINQI
+151 QYISDSQKDVISQI
-165 SNKDGNSLVFSDF
+165 SSKDSDSLVFSDF

-189 ETLEGADTYQ
+189 ENLEDSDTYQ
-199 TLVASLDEVPDF
+199 TLVASLDKVPDF
-211 EVYTNALNEKIAAEE
+211 EGYTNALNEKIAAEE

-254 GSNANVAEEDEH
+254 GSDSNVAEEDEH
-266 ANDDVSDGTDKVPMV
+266 TNDDVSDGTDTVPMV

-303 WKKVKDSGIS
+303 WKRVKDSGIT

-322 SIGSDGKLYKDPAFE
+322 SIGTDGKLYKDPAFE

-348 QVGIYFFSQARNTN
+348 QVGIYFFSQAKTTS
-362 EAAAEADYCLS
+362 EASAEADYCLS

-392 NYRVNKTNI
+392 NYRVNKAKI

-407 KICTTFADKIAA
+407 NICTTFADKIAA

-510 LYEPYISLDSDTI
+510 LYEPYISTDSDTI

-537 HAINCI
+537 HAINCL

-557 YTTKDKINRISYGN
+557 YTTKNKINRISYGS

-577 FNDPLYGTITKEFT
+577 FNDPLYGTLTKEFT
-591 INVSSNVSGSN
+591 IKVSSNVSSS
-602 ASTTTKTTAA
+602 STTTKTTAA
-612 SDD
+612 SGN

>member
-1 MKDTNVT
+1 MKDTNDT

-13 IKKFLYRYSNT
+13 IKKLLYRYSNT

-32 VVLAGGAC
+32 VVLAGGTC
-40 AVMFSHNNKK
+40 AVVLSHNSKK
-50 KAEVANAQVQQEM
+50 KAEIANAQIQQEM
-63 LEQTTESAEEASQRA
+63 LDQTTESAEEASRRA
-78 AKEAKMRELLGNLET
+78 EEKAKMRELLSSLET

-103 VYTDSDTAKACV
+103 VYTDSDSAKACV
-115 DDLIANINPFI
+115 DDLITNINPFI
-126 SMTSTDSSNPV
+126 SMSSTGD
-137 SNTDSNNSNNSSKK
+137 NSSSEK
-151 QYINDSQKDVINQI
+151 QYISDSQKDVISQI
-165 SNKDGNSLVFSDF
+165 SSKDGNSLVFSDF

-189 ETLEGADTYQ
+189 ENLEDSDTYQ
-199 TLVASLDEVPDF
+199 TLVASLDKVPDF
-211 EVYTNALNEKIAAEE
+211 EGYTNALNEKIAAEE

-254 GSNANVAEEDEH
+254 GSDSNVAEEDEH
-266 ANDDVSDGTDKVPMV
+266 ANDDVSDGTDTVPMV

-303 WKKVKDSGIS
+303 WKKVKDSGIT

-322 SIGSDGKLYKDPAFE
+322 SIGTDGKLYKDPAFE

-348 QVGIYFFSQARNTN
+348 QVGIYFFSQAKTTS
-362 EAAAEADYCLS
+362 EASAEADYCLS

-392 NYRVNKTNI
+392 NYRVNKAKI

-407 KICTTFADKIAA
+407 NICTTFADKIAA

-510 LYEPYISLDSDTI
+510 LYEPYISTDSDTI

-537 HAINCI
+537 HAINCLGI
-543 GVDNS
+543 DNS

-557 YTTKDKINRISYGN
+557 YTTKNKINRISYGS

-577 FNDPLYGTITKEFT
+577 FNDPLYGTLTKEFT
-591 INVSSNVSGSN
+591 IKVSSNVSSS
-602 ASTTTKTTAA
+602 STTTKTTAA
-612 SDD
+612 SAIDDD

>member
-8 KKRSG
+8 RKRYG
-13 IKKFLYRYSNT
+13 IKKLLYRYSNT

-32 VVLAGGAC
+32 VILAGGAC
-40 AVMFSHNNKK
+40 AVILSHNNRK
-50 KAEVANAQVQQEM
+50 KAEIANAQVQQEM
-63 LEQTTESAEEASQRA
+63 LEQTTESAEEASLRA
-78 AKEAKMRELLGNLET
+78 AKEAKMRELLNNLET

-103 VYTDSDTAKACV
+103 VYTDSDTSKACV

-126 SMTSTDSSNPV
+126 SISSTGDNTSSEN
-137 SNTDSNNSNNSSKK
+137 
-151 QYINDSQKDVINQI
+151 QYINEAQKNVISQI
-165 SNKDGNSLVFSDF
+165 SNKDSDSLVFSDF

-189 ETLEGADTYQ
+189 ENLEDNDTYQ
-199 TLVASLDEVPDF
+199 ALTASLGEVPDF
-211 EVYTNALNEKIAAEE
+211 EGYTNALNEKIAAEE

-254 GSNANVAEEDEH
+254 GSGADVSEEDEH
-266 ANDDVSDGTDKVPMV
+266 SNDDVSDGTDKVPMV

-303 WKKVKDSGIS
+303 WKKVKDSGIT

-348 QVGIYFFSQARNTN
+348 QVGIYFFSQAKNTS

-392 NYRVNKTNI
+392 NYRVNKVKI

-407 KICTTFADKIAA
+407 NICTTFADKIAA

-455 DYYYTERQ
+455 DYYYTEKQ

-537 HAINCI
+537 HAINCL

-557 YTTKDKINRISYGN
+557 YTTKDKINRISYGS

-577 FNDPLYGTITKEFT
+577 FNDPLYGTLTKEFT
-591 INVSSNVSGSN
+591 IKVSSTVSGSGTG
-602 ASTTTKTTAA
+602 S
-612 SDD
+612 SRE

>member
-8 KKRSG
+8 IKRYG
-13 IKKFLYRYSNT
+13 IKKLLYRYSNT

-32 VVLAGGAC
+32 MILAGGAC
-40 AVMFSHNNKK
+40 AVILSHNNRK
-50 KAEVANAQVQQEM
+50 KAEIANAQVQQEM
-63 LEQTTESAEEASQRA
+63 LEQTTESAEEASRRA
-78 AKEAKMRELLGNLET
+78 AKEAKMRELLNNLET

-103 VYTDSDTAKACV
+103 VYTDSDTSKAYV

-126 SMTSTDSSNPV
+126 SISSTGDNTSSEN
-137 SNTDSNNSNNSSKK
+137 
-151 QYINDSQKDVINQI
+151 QYINEAQKNVISQI
-165 SNKDGNSLVFSDF
+165 SNKDSDSLVFSDF

-189 ETLEGADTYQ
+189 ENLEDNDTYQ
-199 TLVASLDEVPDF
+199 ALTASLGEVPDF
-211 EVYTNALNEKIAAEE
+211 EGYTNALNEKIAAEE

-254 GSNANVAEEDEH
+254 GSGADVSEEDEH
-266 ANDDVSDGTDKVPMV
+266 SNDDVSDGTDKVPMV

-303 WKKVKDSGIS
+303 WKKVKDSGIT

-348 QVGIYFFSQARNTN
+348 QVGIYFFSQAKNTS

-392 NYRVNKTNI
+392 NYRVNKVKI

-407 KICTTFADKIAA
+407 NICTTFADKIAA

-455 DYYYTERQ
+455 DYYYTEKQ

-537 HAINCI
+537 HAINCL

-557 YTTKDKINRISYGN
+557 YTTKDKINRISYGS

-577 FNDPLYGTITKEFT
+577 FNDPLYGTLTKEFT
-591 INVSSNVSGSN
+591 IKVSSTVSGSGTG
-602 ASTTTKTTAA
+602 S
-612 SDD
+612 SRE

>member
-1 MKDTNVT
+1 MKDTNDT

-13 IKKFLYRYSNT
+13 IKKLLYRYSNT

-32 VVLAGGAC
+32 VVLAGGTC
-40 AVMFSHNNKK
+40 AVVLSHNSKK
-50 KAEVANAQVQQEM
+50 KAEIANAQIQQEM
-63 LEQTTESAEEASQRA
+63 LEQTTESAEEASRRA
-78 AKEAKMRELLGNLET
+78 EEKAKMRELLSSLET

-103 VYTDSDTAKACV
+103 VYTDSDSAKACV
-115 DDLIANINPFI
+115 DDLITNINPFI
-126 SMTSTDSSNPV
+126 SMSSTGD
-137 SNTDSNNSNNSSKK
+137 NSSSEK
-151 QYINDSQKDVINQI
+151 QYISDSQKDVISQI
-165 SNKDGNSLVFSDF
+165 SSKDSDSLVFSDF

-189 ETLEGADTYQ
+189 ENLEDSDTYQ
-199 TLVASLDEVPDF
+199 TLVASLDKVPDF
-211 EVYTNALNEKIAAEE
+211 EGYTNALNEKIAAEE

-254 GSNANVAEEDEH
+254 GSDSNVAEEDEH
-266 ANDDVSDGTDKVPMV
+266 TNDDVSDGTDTVPMV

-303 WKKVKDSGIS
+303 WKRVKDSGIT

-322 SIGSDGKLYKDPAFE
+322 SIGTDGKLYKDPAFE

-348 QVGIYFFSQARNTN
+348 QVGIYFFSQAKTTS
-362 EAAAEADYCLS
+362 EASAEADYCLS

-392 NYRVNKTNI
+392 NYRVNKAKI

-407 KICTTFADKIAA
+407 NICTTFADKIAA

-510 LYEPYISLDSDTI
+510 LYEPYISTDSDTI

-537 HAINCI
+537 HAINCL

-557 YTTKDKINRISYGN
+557 YTTKDKINRISYGS

-577 FNDPLYGTITKEFT
+577 FNDPLYGTLTKEFT
-591 INVSSNVSGSN
+591 IKVSSNVSSS
-602 ASTTTKTTAA
+602 STTTKTTAA
-612 SDD
+612 SGN

>member
-1 MKDTNVT
+1 MKDTNDT

-13 IKKFLYRYSNT
+13 IKKLLYRYSNT

-32 VVLAGGAC
+32 VVLAGGTC
-40 AVMFSHNNKK
+40 AVVLSHNSKK
-50 KAEVANAQVQQEM
+50 KAEIANAQIQQEM
-63 LEQTTESAEEASQRA
+63 LEQTTESAEEASRRA
-78 AKEAKMRELLGNLET
+78 EEKAKMRELLSSLET

-103 VYTDSDTAKACV
+103 VYTDSDSAKACV
-115 DDLIANINPFI
+115 DDLITNINPFI
-126 SMTSTDSSNPV
+126 SMSSTGD
-137 SNTDSNNSNNSSKK
+137 NSSSEK
-151 QYINDSQKDVINQI
+151 QYISDSQKDVISQI
-165 SNKDGNSLVFSDF
+165 SSKDGNSLVFSDF

-189 ETLEGADTYQ
+189 ENLEDSDTYQ
-199 TLVASLDEVPDF
+199 TLVASLDKVPDF
-211 EVYTNALNEKIAAEE
+211 EGYTNALNEKIAAEE

-254 GSNANVAEEDEH
+254 GSDSNVAEEDEH
-266 ANDDVSDGTDKVPMV
+266 TNDDVSDGTDTVPMV

-303 WKKVKDSGIS
+303 WKRVKDSGIT

-322 SIGSDGKLYKDPAFE
+322 SIGTDGKLYKDPAFE

-348 QVGIYFFSQARNTN
+348 QVGIYFFSQAKTTS
-362 EAAAEADYCLS
+362 EASAEADYCLS

-392 NYRVNKTNI
+392 NYRVNKVKI

-407 KICTTFADKIAA
+407 NICTTFANKIAA

-510 LYEPYISLDSDTI
+510 LYEPYISTDSDTI

-537 HAINCI
+537 HAINCL

-557 YTTKDKINRISYGN
+557 YTTKDKINRISYGS

-577 FNDPLYGTITKEFT
+577 FNDPLYGTLTKEFT
-591 INVSSNVSGSN
+591 IKVSSNVSSS
-602 ASTTTKTTAA
+602 STTTKTTAA
-612 SDD
+612 SGN

>member
-1 MKDTNVT
+1 MKDTNDT

-13 IKKFLYRYSNT
+13 IKKLLYRYSNT

-32 VVLAGGAC
+32 VVLAGGTC
-40 AVMFSHNNKK
+40 AVVLSHNSKK
-50 KAEVANAQVQQEM
+50 KAEIANAQIQQEM
-63 LEQTTESAEEASQRA
+63 LDQTTESAEEASRRA
-78 AKEAKMRELLGNLET
+78 EEKAKMRELLSSLET

-103 VYTDSDTAKACV
+103 VYTDSDSAKVCV
-115 DDLIANINPFI
+115 DDLITNINPFI
-126 SMTSTDSSNPV
+126 SMSSTSD
-137 SNTDSNNSNNSSKK
+137 NSSSEK
-151 QYINDSQKDVINQI
+151 QYISDSQKDVISQI
-165 SNKDGNSLVFSDF
+165 SSKDSDSLVFSDF

-189 ETLEGADTYQ
+189 ENLEDSDTYQ
-199 TLVASLDEVPDF
+199 TLVASLDKVPDF
-211 EVYTNALNEKIAAEE
+211 EGYTNALNEKIAAEE

-254 GSNANVAEEDEH
+254 GSDSNVAEEDEH
-266 ANDDVSDGTDKVPMV
+266 ANDDVSDGTDTVPMV

-303 WKKVKDSGIS
+303 WKRVKDSGIT

-322 SIGSDGKLYKDPAFE
+322 SIGTDGKLYKDPAFE

-348 QVGIYFFSQARNTN
+348 QVGIYFFSQAKTTS
-362 EAAAEADYCLS
+362 EASAEADYCLS

-392 NYRVNKTNI
+392 NYRVNKAKI

-407 KICTTFADKIAA
+407 NICTTFADKIAA

-510 LYEPYISLDSDTI
+510 LYEPYISTDSDTI

-537 HAINCI
+537 HAINCL

-557 YTTKDKINRISYGN
+557 YTTKNKINRISYGS

-577 FNDPLYGTITKEFT
+577 FNDPLYGTLTKEFT
-591 INVSSNVSGSN
+591 IKVSSNVSSS
-602 ASTTTKTTAA
+602 STTTKTTAA
-612 SDD
+612 SGN

>member
-8 KKRSG
+8 RKRYG
-13 IKKFLYRYSNT
+13 IKKLLYRYSNT

-32 VVLAGGAC
+32 VILAGEAC
-40 AVMFSHNNKK
+40 AVILSHNNRK
-50 KAEVANAQVQQEM
+50 KAEIANAQVQQEM
-63 LEQTTESAEEASQRA
+63 LEQTTESAEEASRRV
-78 AKEAKMRELLGNLET
+78 AKEAKMRELLNNLET

-103 VYTDSDTAKACV
+103 VYTDSDTSKACV

-126 SMTSTDSSNPV
+126 SISSTGD
-137 SNTDSNNSNNSSKK
+137 NSSSEN
-151 QYINDSQKDVINQI
+151 QYINEAQKNVISQI
-165 SNKDGNSLVFSDF
+165 SNKDSDSLVFSDF

-189 ETLEGADTYQ
+189 ENLEDNDTYQ
-199 TLVASLDEVPDF
+199 TLTASLGEVPDF
-211 EVYTNALNEKIAAEE
+211 EGYTNALNEKITAE
-226 AAAAQAAAEAA
+226 EAA

-254 GSNANVAEEDEH
+254 GSGADVSEEDEH
-266 ANDDVSDGTDKVPMV
+266 SNDDVSDGTDKVPMV

-303 WKKVKDSGIS
+303 WKKVKDSGIT

-348 QVGIYFFSQARNTN
+348 QVGIYFFSQAKNTS

-392 NYRVNKTNI
+392 NYRVNKVKI

-407 KICTTFADKIAA
+407 NICTTFADKIAA

-455 DYYYTERQ
+455 DYYYTEKQ

-537 HAINCI
+537 HAINCL

-557 YTTKDKINRISYGN
+557 YTTKDKINRISYGS

-577 FNDPLYGTITKEFT
+577 FNDPLYGTLTKEFT
-591 INVSSNVSGSN
+591 IKVSSNVSSSSSS
-602 ASTTTKTTAA
+602 ATTKTTAA

>member
-8 KKRSG
+8 RKHYG
-13 IKKFLYRYSNT
+13 IKKLLYRYSNT

-32 VVLAGGAC
+32 VILAGVAC
-40 AVMFSHNNKK
+40 AVILSHNSRK
-50 KAEVANAQVQQEM
+50 KAEIANAQVQQEM
-63 LEQTTESAEEASQRA
+63 LEQTTESAEEASRRV
-78 AKEAKMRELLGNLET
+78 AKEAKMRELLNNLET

-103 VYTDSDTAKACV
+103 VYTDSDTSKACV

-126 SMTSTDSSNPV
+126 SISSTGD
-137 SNTDSNNSNNSSKK
+137 NSSSEN
-151 QYINDSQKDVINQI
+151 QYINEAQKNVISQI
-165 SNKDGNSLVFSDF
+165 SNKDSDSLVFSDF

-189 ETLEGADTYQ
+189 ENLEDNDTYQ
-199 TLVASLDEVPDF
+199 TLTASLGEVPDF
-211 EVYTNALNEKIAAEE
+211 EGYTNALNEKIAAEE

-254 GSNANVAEEDEH
+254 GSGADVSEEDEH
-266 ANDDVSDGTDKVPMV
+266 SNDDVSDGTDKVPMV

-303 WKKVKDSGIS
+303 WKKVKDSGIT

-322 SIGSDGKLYKDPAFE
+322 STSSDGKLYKDPAFE

-348 QVGIYFFSQARNTN
+348 QVGIYFFSQAKNTS

-392 NYRVNKTNI
+392 NYRVNKVKI

-407 KICTTFADKIAA
+407 NICTTFADKIAA

-455 DYYYTERQ
+455 DYYYTEKQ

-510 LYEPYISLDSDTI
+510 LYEPYISLDSDII

-537 HAINCI
+537 HAINCL

-557 YTTKDKINRISYGN
+557 YTTKDKINRISYGS

-577 FNDPLYGTITKEFT
+577 FNDPLYGTLTKEFT
-591 INVSSNVSGSN
+591 IKVASKVSG
-602 ASTTTKTTAA
+602 
-612 SDD
+612 

>member
-8 KKRSG
+8 RKRYG
-13 IKKFLYRYSNT
+13 IKKLLYRYSNT

-32 VVLAGGAC
+32 VILAGGAC
-40 AVMFSHNNKK
+40 AVILSHNNRK
-50 KAEVANAQVQQEM
+50 KAEIVNAQVQQEM
-63 LEQTTESAEEASQRA
+63 LEQTTESAEEASLRA
-78 AKEAKMRELLGNLET
+78 SKEAKMRELLNNLET

-103 VYTDSDTAKACV
+103 VYTDSDTSKACV

-126 SMTSTDSSNPV
+126 SISSTGDNTSSEN
-137 SNTDSNNSNNSSKK
+137 
-151 QYINDSQKDVINQI
+151 QYINEAQKNVISQI
-165 SNKDGNSLVFSDF
+165 SNKDSDSLVFSDF

-189 ETLEGADTYQ
+189 ENLEDNDTYQ
-199 TLVASLDEVPDF
+199 ALTASLDEVPDF
-211 EVYTNALNEKIAAEE
+211 EGYTNALNEKIAAEE

-254 GSNANVAEEDEH
+254 GSGADVSEEDEH
-266 ANDDVSDGTDKVPMV
+266 SNDDVSDGTDKVPMV

-303 WKKVKDSGIS
+303 WKKVKDSGIT

-348 QVGIYFFSQARNTN
+348 QVGIYFFSQAKNTS

-392 NYRVNKTNI
+392 NYRVNKVKI

-407 KICTTFADKIAA
+407 NICTTFADKIAA

-455 DYYYTERQ
+455 DYYYTEKQ

-537 HAINCI
+537 HAINCL

-557 YTTKDKINRISYGN
+557 YTTKDKINRISYGS

-577 FNDPLYGTITKEFT
+577 FNDPLYGTLTKEFT
-591 INVSSNVSGSN
+591 IKVSSTVSGSGTG
-602 ASTTTKTTAA
+602 S
-612 SDD
+612 SR

>member
-1 MKDTNVT
+1 MKDTNDT

-13 IKKFLYRYSNT
+13 IKKLLYRYSNT

-32 VVLAGGAC
+32 VVLAGGTC
-40 AVMFSHNNKK
+40 AVVLSHNSKK
-50 KAEVANAQVQQEM
+50 KAEIANAQIQQEM
-63 LEQTTESAEEASQRA
+63 LDQTTESAEEASRRA
-78 AKEAKMRELLGNLET
+78 EEKAKMRELLSSLET

-103 VYTDSDTAKACV
+103 VYTDSDSAKVCV
-115 DDLIANINPFI
+115 DDLITNVNPFI
-126 SMTSTDSSNPV
+126 SMSSTGD
-137 SNTDSNNSNNSSKK
+137 NSSSEK
-151 QYINDSQKDVINQI
+151 QYISDSQKDVISQI
-165 SNKDGNSLVFSDF
+165 SSKDGNSLVFSDF

-189 ETLEGADTYQ
+189 ENLEDSDTYQ
-199 TLVASLDEVPDF
+199 TLVASLDKVPDF
-211 EVYTNALNEKIAAEE
+211 EGYTNALNEKIAAEE

-254 GSNANVAEEDEH
+254 GSDSNVAEEDEH
-266 ANDDVSDGTDKVPMV
+266 ANDDVSDGTDTVPMV

-303 WKKVKDSGIS
+303 WKKVKDSGIT

-322 SIGSDGKLYKDPAFE
+322 SIGTDGKLYKDPAFE

-348 QVGIYFFSQARNTN
+348 QVGIYFFSQAKTTS
-362 EAAAEADYCLS
+362 EASAEADYCLS

-392 NYRVNKTNI
+392 NYRVNKAKI

-407 KICTTFADKIAA
+407 NICTTFADKIAA

-510 LYEPYISLDSDTI
+510 LYEPYISTDSDTI

-537 HAINCI
+537 HAINCL

-557 YTTKDKINRISYGN
+557 YTTKDKINRISYGS

-577 FNDPLYGTITKEFT
+577 FNDPLYGTLTKEFT
-591 INVSSNVSGSN
+591 IKVSSNVSSS
-602 ASTTTKTTAA
+602 STTTKTTAA
-612 SDD
+612 SGN

>member
-8 KKRSG
+8 RKRYG
-13 IKKFLYRYSNT
+13 IKKLLYRYSNT

-32 VVLAGGAC
+32 VILAGGAC
-40 AVMFSHNNKK
+40 AVILSHNNRK
-50 KAEVANAQVQQEM
+50 KAEIANAQVQQEM
-63 LEQTTESAEEASQRA
+63 LEQTTESAEKASLRA
-78 AKEAKMRELLGNLET
+78 AKEAKMRELLNNLET

-103 VYTDSDTAKACV
+103 VYTDSDTSKACV

-126 SMTSTDSSNPV
+126 SISSTGDNTSSDN
-137 SNTDSNNSNNSSKK
+137 
-151 QYINDSQKDVINQI
+151 QYINEAQKNVISQI
-165 SNKDGNSLVFSDF
+165 SNKDSDSLVFSDF

-189 ETLEGADTYQ
+189 ENLEDNDTYQ
-199 TLVASLDEVPDF
+199 TLTASLGEVPDF
-211 EVYTNALNEKIAAEE
+211 EGYTNALNEKIAAEE

-254 GSNANVAEEDEH
+254 GSGADVSEEDEH
-266 ANDDVSDGTDKVPMV
+266 SNDDVSDGTDKVPMV

-303 WKKVKDSGIS
+303 WKKVKDSGIT

-348 QVGIYFFSQARNTN
+348 QVGIYFFSQAKTTS

-392 NYRVNKTNI
+392 NYRVNKVKI

-407 KICTTFADKIAA
+407 NICTTFADKIAA

-427 FCKNDWLGRVD
+427 FCKNDWLGHVD

-455 DYYYTERQ
+455 DYYYTEKQ

-537 HAINCI
+537 HAINCL

-557 YTTKDKINRISYGN
+557 YTTKDKINRISYGS

-577 FNDPLYGTITKEFT
+577 FNDPLYGTLTKEFT
-591 INVSSNVSGSN
+591 IKVASNVSSSSSS
-602 ASTTTKTTAA
+602 ATTKTTAA

>member
-1 MKDTNVT
+1 MKDTNDT

-13 IKKFLYRYSNT
+13 IKKLLYRYSNT

-32 VVLAGGAC
+32 VVLAGGTC
-40 AVMFSHNNKK
+40 AVVLSHNSKK
-50 KAEVANAQVQQEM
+50 KAEIANAQIQQKM
-63 LEQTTESAEEASQRA
+63 LDQTTESAEEASRRA
-78 AKEAKMRELLGNLET
+78 EEKAKMRELLSSLET

-103 VYTDSDTAKACV
+103 VYTDSDTVKACV
-115 DDLIANINPFI
+115 DDLITNVNPFI
-126 SMTSTDSSNPV
+126 SMSSTGD
-137 SNTDSNNSNNSSKK
+137 NSSSEK
-151 QYINDSQKDVINQI
+151 QYISDSQKDVISQI
-165 SNKDGNSLVFSDF
+165 SSKDGNSLVFSDF

-189 ETLEGADTYQ
+189 ENLEDSDTYQ
-199 TLVASLDEVPDF
+199 TLVASLDKVPDF
-211 EVYTNALNEKIAAEE
+211 EGYTNALNEKIAAEE

-254 GSNANVAEEDEH
+254 GSDSNVAEEDEH
-266 ANDDVSDGTDKVPMV
+266 ANDDVSDGTDTVPMV

-303 WKKVKDSGIS
+303 WKKVKDSGIT

-322 SIGSDGKLYKDPAFE
+322 SIGTDGKLYKDPAFE

-348 QVGIYFFSQARNTN
+348 QVGIYFFSQAKTTS
-362 EAAAEADYCLS
+362 EASAEADYCLS

-392 NYRVNKTNI
+392 NYRVNKAKI

-407 KICTTFADKIAA
+407 NICTTFADKIAA

-510 LYEPYISLDSDTI
+510 LYEPYISTDLDTI

-537 HAINCI
+537 HAINCL

-557 YTTKDKINRISYGN
+557 YTTKDKINRISYGS

-577 FNDPLYGTITKEFT
+577 FNDPLYGTLTKEFT
-591 INVSSNVSGSN
+591 IKVSSNVSSS
-602 ASTTTKTTAA
+602 STTTKTTAA
-612 SDD
+612 SGN

>member
-1 MKDTNVT
+1 MKDTNDT

-13 IKKFLYRYSNT
+13 IKKLLYRYSNT

-32 VVLAGGAC
+32 VVLAGGTC
-40 AVMFSHNNKK
+40 AVVLSHNSKK
-50 KAEVANAQVQQEM
+50 KAEIANAQIQQEM
-63 LEQTTESAEEASQRA
+63 LDQTTESAEEASRRA
-78 AKEAKMRELLGNLET
+78 EEKAKMRELLSSLET

-103 VYTDSDTAKACV
+103 VYTDSDTVKACV
-115 DDLIANINPFI
+115 DDLITNVNPFI
-126 SMTSTDSSNPV
+126 SMSSTGD
-137 SNTDSNNSNNSSKK
+137 NSSSEK
-151 QYINDSQKDVINQI
+151 QYISDSQKDVISQI
-165 SNKDGNSLVFSDF
+165 SSKDGNSLVFSDF

-189 ETLEGADTYQ
+189 ENLEDSDTYQ
-199 TLVASLDEVPDF
+199 TLVASLDKVPDF
-211 EVYTNALNEKIAAEE
+211 EGYTNALNEKIAAEE

-254 GSNANVAEEDEH
+254 GSDSNVAEEDEH
-266 ANDDVSDGTDKVPMV
+266 ANDDVSDGTDTVPMV

-303 WKKVKDSGIS
+303 WKKVKDSGIT

-322 SIGSDGKLYKDPAFE
+322 SIGTDGKLYKDPAFE

-348 QVGIYFFSQARNTN
+348 QVGIYFFSQAKTTS
-362 EAAAEADYCLS
+362 EASAEADYCLS

-392 NYRVNKTNI
+392 NYRVNKAKI

-407 KICTTFADKIAA
+407 NICTTFANKIAA

-510 LYEPYISLDSDTI
+510 LYEPYISTDSDTI

-537 HAINCI
+537 HAINCL

-557 YTTKDKINRISYGN
+557 YTTKDKINRISYGS

-577 FNDPLYGTITKEFT
+577 FNDPLYGTLTKEFT
-591 INVSSNVSGSN
+591 IKVSSNVSSS
-602 ASTTTKTTAA
+602 STTTKTTAA
-612 SDD
+612 SGN

>member
-1 MKDTNVT
+1 MKDTNDT

-13 IKKFLYRYSNT
+13 IKKLLYRYSNT

-32 VVLAGGAC
+32 VVLAGGTC
-40 AVMFSHNNKK
+40 AVVLSHNSKK
-50 KAEVANAQVQQEM
+50 KAEIANAQIQQEM
-63 LEQTTESAEEASQRA
+63 LDQTTESAEEASRRA
-78 AKEAKMRELLGNLET
+78 EEKAKMRELLSSLET

-103 VYTDSDTAKACV
+103 VYTDSDSAKVCV
-115 DDLIANINPFI
+115 DDLITNINPFI
-126 SMTSTDSSNPV
+126 SMSSTSD
-137 SNTDSNNSNNSSKK
+137 NSSSEK
-151 QYINDSQKDVINQI
+151 QYISDSQKDVISQI
-165 SNKDGNSLVFSDF
+165 SSKDSDSLVFSDF

-189 ETLEGADTYQ
+189 ENLEDSDTYQ
-199 TLVASLDEVPDF
+199 TLVASLDKVPDF
-211 EVYTNALNEKIAAEE
+211 EGYTNALNEKIAAEE

-254 GSNANVAEEDEH
+254 GSDSNVAEEDEH
-266 ANDDVSDGTDKVPMV
+266 TNDDVSDGTDTVPMV

-303 WKKVKDSGIS
+303 WKRVKDSGIT

-322 SIGSDGKLYKDPAFE
+322 SIGTDGKLYKDPAFE

-348 QVGIYFFSQARNTN
+348 QVGIYFFSQAKTTS
-362 EAAAEADYCLS
+362 EASAEADYCLS

-392 NYRVNKTNI
+392 NYRVNKAKI

-407 KICTTFADKIAA
+407 NICTTFADKIAA

-510 LYEPYISLDSDTI
+510 LYEPYISTDSDTI

-537 HAINCI
+537 HAINCL

-557 YTTKDKINRISYGN
+557 YTTKNKINRISYGS

-577 FNDPLYGTITKEFT
+577 FNDPLYGTLTKEFT
-591 INVSSNVSGSN
+591 IKVSSNVSSS
-602 ASTTTKTTAA
+602 STTTKTTAA
-612 SDD
+612 SGN

>member
-1 MKDTNVT
+1 MKDTNAT

-13 IKKFLYRYSNT
+13 IKKLLYRYSNT

-32 VVLAGGAC
+32 VVLAGGTC
-40 AVMFSHNNKK
+40 AVVLSHNSKK
-50 KAEVANAQVQQEM
+50 KAEIANAQIQQEM
-63 LEQTTESAEEASQRA
+63 LEQTTESAEEASRRA
-78 AKEAKMRELLGNLET
+78 EEKAKMRELLSSLET

-103 VYTDSDTAKACV
+103 VYTDSDSAKACV
-115 DDLIANINPFI
+115 DDLITNINPFI
-126 SMTSTDSSNPV
+126 SMSSTSD
-137 SNTDSNNSNNSSKK
+137 NSSSEK
-151 QYINDSQKDVINQI
+151 QYISDSQKDVISQI
-165 SNKDGNSLVFSDF
+165 SSKDSDSLVFSDF

-189 ETLEGADTYQ
+189 ENLEDSDTYQ
-199 TLVASLDEVPDF
+199 TLVASLDKVPDF
-211 EVYTNALNEKIAAEE
+211 EGYTNALNEKIAAEE
-226 AAAAQAAAEAA
+226 AAAAQVAAEAA

-254 GSNANVAEEDEH
+254 GSDSNVAEEDEH
-266 ANDDVSDGTDKVPMV
+266 TNDDVSDGTDTVPMV

-303 WKKVKDSGIS
+303 WKRVKDSGIT

-322 SIGSDGKLYKDPAFE
+322 SIGTDGKLYKDPAFE

-348 QVGIYFFSQARNTN
+348 QVGIYFFSQAKTTS
-362 EAAAEADYCLS
+362 EASAEADYCLS

-392 NYRVNKTNI
+392 NYRVNKAKI

-407 KICTTFADKIAA
+407 NICTTFADKIAA

-455 DYYYTERQ
+455 DYYYTEKQ

-510 LYEPYISLDSDTI
+510 LYEPYISLDSDII

-537 HAINCI
+537 HAINCL

-557 YTTKDKINRISYGN
+557 YTTKDKINRISYGS

-577 FNDPLYGTITKEFT
+577 FNDPLYGTLTKEFT
-591 INVSSNVSGSN
+591 IKVASKVSGSG
-602 ASTTTKTTAA
+602 AGS
-612 SDD
+612 SLE